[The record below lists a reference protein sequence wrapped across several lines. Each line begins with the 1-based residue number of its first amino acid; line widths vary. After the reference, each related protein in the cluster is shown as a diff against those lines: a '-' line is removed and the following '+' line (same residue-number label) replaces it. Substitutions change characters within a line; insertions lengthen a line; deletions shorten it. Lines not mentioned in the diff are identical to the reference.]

1 MKYNV
6 AKKSYDGRW
15 RNPKPRIIW
24 YTPLLTIWRPIDKTI
39 STDKIRLGYDEIEAI
54 RLKYL
59 DGMHI
64 IEAAELMGISKTL
77 FANIVNRA
85 VWKVAEGL
93 IFGKILEIE
102 GENPERDFKE
112 PIL

>member
-1 MKYNV
+1 
-6 AKKSYDGRW
+6 
-15 RNPKPRIIW
+15 
-24 YTPLLTIWRPIDKTI
+24 
-39 STDKIRLGYDEIEAI
+39 
-54 RLKYL
+54 
-59 DGMHI
+59 MHI